1 MSFHICLHGC
11 VLPANTTA
19 WAQNTLT
26 ADPVLFVPGGDL
38 GDYGHMADNIEFWFD
53 PSCPWCWMTSRWIA
67 DEVVPNRDVKVTWH
81 VLSLTKLNEGRDLDE
96 RYSQM
101 MEDARLGA
109 QVSVGVGEVY
119 GQEALGNFYTEVGTR
134 FHPGGRVNE
143 RAAIVEALEALE
155 LDTAL
160 VDRAEAGDFDEALNV
175 QLKGATDLVGTDVGV
190 PTISINGNAFFGPV
204 VTPAP
209 RGEDALRLYDGAVL
223 VAGVPGF
230 YELKRSR
237 EKGPSFE

>member
-1 MSFHICLHGC
+1 M
-11 VLPANTTA
+11 
-19 WAQNTLT
+19 
-26 ADPVLFVPGGDL
+26 GD
-38 GDYGHMADNIEFWFD
+38 DGHMADTIEFWFD

-67 DEVVPNRDVKVTWH
+67 EEIVPNREVDVTWR

-96 RYSQM
+96 RYAQM

-109 QVSVGVGEVY
+109 QVAVGVGQTYDNET
-119 GQEALGNFYTEVGTR
+119 LGRFYTEVGTR
-134 FHPGGRVNE
+134 FHPGERLNE
-143 RAAIVEALEALE
+143 RSAIVEALEALD
-155 LDTAL
+155 LDVSL
-160 VDRAEAGDFDEALNV
+160 VERAEAGEFDEGIV
-175 QLKGATDLVGTDVGV
+175 TDLKGATDLVGDDVGV

-209 RGEDALRLYDGAVL
+209 RGDDALRLYDGALL
-223 VAGVPGF
+223 VASVPGF